1 MSQLDEWLKPSAII
15 PVTNETIRI
24 LVEHIKKFYEKETT
38 IIFKTHIEWDIGW
51 DDVKTTSTRPANLQ
65 LMFDRKTGQL
75 KSAEMI

>member
-1 MSQLDEWLKPSAII
+1 MSDIDKWLKEGAII
-15 PVTNETIRI
+15 PVTNETIRT

-51 DDVKTTSTRPANLQ
+51 NDVRTTSTAPANLQ
-65 LMFDRKTGQL
+65 LLFDIKTGQL